1 MEAAPSGYQP
11 IIRARSSA
19 LSRNRSYN
27 SAAIQRCQL
36 ALRRMKSAPCSAIIT
51 VGALVLPDVIRG
63 MTDASMTRKPGDA
76 ADAQAVVD
84 DGERVD
90 AHAARADRVEDR
102 RAEIAGRA
110 PQIGVARERRPR
122 QPFLGREP
130 RERAAPP

>member
-1 MEAAPSGYQP
+1 MESADYPRAAAGV
-11 IIRARSSA
+11 
-19 LSRNRSYN
+19 SRNTSYN
-27 SAAIQRCQL
+27 SACIAASQL

-51 VGALVLPDVIRG
+51 VGAFVLPDVMRG

-76 ADAQAVVD
+76 ADPQPVVD

-110 PQIGVARERRPR
+110 PQIGIAGQRRTR
-122 QPFLGREP
+122 QPFLGRE
-130 RERAAPP
+130 RARARAPP